1 MSKLK
6 LNFACGPYDRMEAMH
21 YNRIEVEGIDINYM
35 EIQAPREIF
44 DRMVGSREFDMS
56 ELSLSEHVVWSS
68 KGNSPFVAL
77 PVFPSKAFRHGFI
90 TINKNSGIKEPKDL
104 AGKRI
109 GVPLYTITAA
119 IWIRGD
125 LQNVYGVD
133 LSKVQWVQ
141 GAVEKAG
148 THGKP
153 PAVPDL
159 LEPVD
164 IVQNTSNKSL
174 SDMLRDGE
182 IDAIIGSRLPDS
194 IRTDPDKV
202 GRLFPNSRD
211 EEKRY
216 YKETGIHPIMHTVAI
231 KREIYEEN
239 RWIASSLFKAFLES
253 RNWAIDKMY
262 FSAAQR
268 YMLPWL
274 YDDLHEVDEIF
285 GDKLWAY
292 GVEDNRA
299 TLEAFVKYM
308 KQQGF
313 IKEEMPV
320 DDLFLPIHGR
330 HD

>member
-6 LNFACGPYDRMEAMH
+6 LTFACGPYDRMEAIH
-21 YNRIEVEGIDINYM
+21 YKRIDIEGIDLNYL

-44 DRMVGSREFDMS
+44 DRMVGGHAFDMS
-56 ELSLSEHVVWSS
+56 ELSLSEHVVMTSR
-68 KGNSPFVAL
+68 GDSPFVAI

-90 TINKNSGIKEPKDL
+90 CINRNSGIKQPKDL

-125 LQNVYGVD
+125 LENVYGVD
-133 LSKVQWVQ
+133 LSGVQWVQ

-153 PAVPDL
+153 PAPPKL
-159 LEPVD
+159 LKPVD
-164 IVQNTSNKSL
+164 IVQNTSDKSL

-182 IDAIIGSRLPDS
+182 IDALIGSRLPDS
-194 IRTDPDKV
+194 VRTDPDKV
-202 GRLFPNSRD
+202 TRLFSNPRE

-216 YKETGIHPIMHTVAI
+216 YREYGIHPIMHTVAI
-231 KREIYEEN
+231 RRDVYEQDP
-239 RWIASSLFKAFLES
+239 WITTSLYKAFLEA
-253 RNWAIDKMY
+253 RQWAIDKMY

-268 YMLPWL
+268 YLLPWL
-274 YDDLHEVDEIF
+274 FDDLHEIDDIF

-292 GVEDNRA
+292 GVEENRP

-308 KQQGF
+308 HQQHF
-313 IKEEMPV
+313 IRNEMPIE
-320 DDLFLPIHGR
+320 DLFLPIHGR
-330 HD
+330 IE